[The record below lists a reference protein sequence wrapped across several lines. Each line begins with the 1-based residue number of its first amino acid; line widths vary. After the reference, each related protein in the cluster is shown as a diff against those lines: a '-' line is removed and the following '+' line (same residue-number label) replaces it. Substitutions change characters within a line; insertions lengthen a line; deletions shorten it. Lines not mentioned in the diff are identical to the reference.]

1 MKIQTLL
8 LSCVAIVLVATT
20 AFAQTVNSTH
30 GNCSQNPDGDW
41 LCTASHSRDVLFD
54 DPTVYNLLEIGV
66 TGTGTLT
73 NTGDVGYYVTIEQGA
88 KSSGWAW
95 LDPGQARDIG
105 PLDNEWYSWAVF
117 APAIGVPQD
126 KAPQAKARIHINT
139 RTPPNRTCG
148 EVCTDR
154 VAGCHQGC
162 SMDPHT
168 NAICHAGCDAEGLRC
183 MGQCK

>member
-1 MKIQTLL
+1 MKIRTLL

-30 GNCSQNPDGDW
+30 GNCSQDPTGDW

-66 TGTGTLT
+66 TGTGILT
-73 NTGDVGYYVTIEQGA
+73 NTGDVGYYVTIEQGL
-88 KSSGWAW
+88 KTSGWAW

-105 PLDNEWYSWAVF
+105 PLDNNIFSWAVF

-126 KAPQAKARIHINT
+126 KAPQAKARIHINA

-154 VAGCHQGC
+154 VSSCHQGC
-162 SMDPHT
+162 SLDPHA
-168 NAICHAGCDAEGLRC
+168 NAWCHAGCDAEGYRC
-183 MGQCK
+183 LGQCK